1 MIREGCRKVKLDKE
15 KFYLE
20 LNSVFADLNLNKK
33 LIEKVKTDLSIR
45 NILPQAVQGIIN
57 RSIPVQTVDMPVL
70 YFILDSLNKE
80 VQEINKEE
88 KIIEIDLKRLNPE
101 TYFTE
106 QEIKEMETYKREI
119 KKGAKYPLVFE
130 QVLKIA
136 DDQYLTKLSLQEIEN
151 LFNNNLIYYNTATQ
165 RNPKIREWKN
175 KIIQT
180 ANVNNQSVKEIQED
194 FEKEL
199 FIPNCLTF
207 NLLQNGEDEYSYDEQ
222 NLRLTI
228 YSGEID
234 ANDGYHRDLGILA
247 ALKNRPN
254 LKLNMGIM
262 ITNFDENKAKRQIKQ
277 EDKKNP
283 MDKRYIQS
291 LDDKLANQVVKKLN
305 ESPESDLKGKITTDT
320 IMLRHNNAFTYFNIL
335 SDAIEYN
342 FDIKTRKD
350 VFDISKWL
358 IECFSELIGSYPEQ
372 FIDNIGESKKYSTIV
387 HENMFIGYIALF
399 AKLQHDNNWQEK
411 LIEVMK
417 KMDFSIQN
425 PTWNE
430 INLFTKSVNK
440 TTIKKISNYFQ
451 Q

>member
-1 MIREGCRKVKLDKE
+1 MKLDKE

-130 QVLKIA
+130 NVIKLA
-136 DDQYLTKLSLQEIEN
+136 EDQFATKLSVQQIAELYN
-151 LFNNNLIYYNTATQ
+151 SNLIYYNTQTQ
-165 RNPKIREWKN
+165 RNTKVREWKN
-175 KIIQT
+175 KIVEVISI
-180 ANVNNQSVKEIQED
+180 NNRSVNEIQKDIE
-194 FEKEL
+194 ENK
-199 FIPNCLTF
+199 FIPNFITF
-207 NLLQNGEDEYSYDEQ
+207 NLLQNGEDEFDYNEQ
-222 NLRLTI
+222 NQTI
-228 YSGEID
+228 TIFNGEI
-234 ANDGYHRDLGILA
+234 NIVDGAHRCLSILGA
-247 ALKNRPN
+247 VKNNPN
-254 LKLNMGIM
+254 IKMNMGVT
-262 ITNFDENKAKRQIKQ
+262 ITNFDIDKARRFIVQ

-283 MDKRYIQS
+283 IDKKYIQS
-291 LDDKLANQVVKKLN
+291 LDSERLSNMIVQKLN
-305 ESPESDLKGKITTDT
+305 ERSDSELRGKIATDSAA
-320 IMLRHNNAFTYFNIL
+320 IKHNQALTYFNIL
-335 SDAIEYN
+335 SDAIEHN
-342 FDIKTRKD
+342 FELKTKKD
-350 VFDISKWL
+350 VLDISKWL

-372 FIDNIGESKKYSTIV
+372 FIDNIAESKKYSTIA

-399 AKLQHDNNWQEK
+399 SKLYHDNNWEEK
-411 LIEVMK
+411 LLNIMEKV
-417 KMDFSIQN
+417 DFSMNN
-425 PTWNE
+425 PMWNE
-430 INLFTKSVNK
+430 INLFTKSINK
-440 TTIKKISNYFQ
+440 TTIKKISNYYHKMV
-451 Q
+451 